1 MDPTI
6 IKNISAQIY
15 RQFPEMVGVQPKA
28 RLQPAPESNGG
39 GSRIKTYLITFN
51 TQVRLESGK
60 SMPRW
65 VRVVVNEKGK
75 VLKVTTSR

>member
-1 MDPTI
+1 MDPKI

-15 RQFPEMVGVQPKA
+15 RQFPEMAGVQPKA

-39 GSRIKTYLITFN
+39 GSRTQTYLITFN
-51 TQVRLESGK
+51 TQVRLETGK

-65 VRVVVNEKGK
+65 VRVVINEKGK
-75 VLKVTTSR
+75 VLKITTSR